1 MVPADASSMD
11 GPDPRRRNL
20 RWALLVFLLL
30 TLLFNAGI
38 VLHPGSIFGS
48 PTADFSYHYW
58 HTWWG
63 AEAVAHLENPLSTR
77 LLFHPDGAG
86 LYWRDIAILTILA
99 AAPIT
104 WIFGA
109 VLSYNLIYLASF
121 FLAGWGA
128 WALVHYLTGSR
139 VAALGAGIAY
149 AFSPGHFLTYSQ
161 QVASH
166 IQWIPFMV
174 LCILQLRRERCIW
187 FGVWAGVWL
196 AASLLGSLYYGI
208 YSALLV
214 AGMGLWFLVVPS
226 ERVAEPRPW
235 LKGLLACFVT
245 AGVLTIFRTLPMI
258 LEALRGTR
266 IEMPSP
272 GTRADLLGMT
282 VRSGFHAT
290 PEIYSWPAF
299 FGIVVT
305 LGALLGVIQAGWRRT
320 RLWVA
325 VGLGFFSIALG
336 NTLRVGGREFP
347 AIPMPADVLHRIPF
361 LTSLRAYHRA
371 SVFVILALSV
381 LYGMWLAGLMKS
393 TGRGRKAKQ
402 SVAILAVLLSI
413 IEFLPPSRHPDPRKV
428 PPFYRELQAS
438 PDTRA
443 VLAIPFDGEVHTGL
457 MQVPMFFQT
466 VHGKPLVAGQYG
478 RLDPAHRERLESSS
492 FLKRFLAEDPRHPT
506 IPFDPP
512 TEAQKAEYLEELRA
526 WGIGWVILQRQFV
539 REEGSL
545 EEARKRAPA
554 EVELGTFLLPIW
566 WGPSRDRLL
575 AAPDVGAYEYP
586 AAPTQQYLHPS
597 VVGFLK
603 AVLGEDPRELEDGS
617 LVWEISRPQ

>member
-1 MVPADASSMD
+1 MVPADASSAD
-11 GPDPRRRNL
+11 GPDPRRRSL
-20 RWALLVFLLL
+20 RWALLVFLVL
-30 TLLFNAGI
+30 TLLFNSQI

-63 AEAVAHLENPLSTR
+63 PEAVAHLENPLSTR
-77 LLFHPDGAG
+77 LLFYPDGAG

-104 WIFGA
+104 WLFGA

-139 VAALGAGIAY
+139 LAALGAGIAY

-187 FGVWAGVWL
+187 YGVWAGVWL
-196 AASLLGSLYYGI
+196 AASILGSLYYGI

-214 AGMGLWFLVVPS
+214 AGMGFWFLVVPS
-226 ERVAEPRPW
+226 DKVQEPWPW
-235 LKGLLACFVT
+235 VKGLLACFVT
-245 AGVLTIFRTLPMI
+245 AGVLTSFRTLPMI

-282 VRSGFHAT
+282 VRSGFRAA
-290 PEIYSWPAF
+290 PEVYSWPAF

-305 LGALLGVIQAGWRRT
+305 LGALLALFQVGWRRT
-320 RLWVA
+320 RLWVFT
-325 VGLGFFSIALG
+325 GLGFFSITLG
-336 NTLRVGGREFP
+336 NTLHVEGREFP
-347 AIPMPADVLHRIPF
+347 SIPMPADVLHRIPF

-371 SVFVILALSV
+371 SVFVILALAV
-381 LYGMWLAGLMKS
+381 LYGLWLAQLMKP
-393 TGRGRKAKQ
+393 TGRGRT
-402 SVAILAVLLSI
+402 VRHGLAVLAILLSVA
-413 IEFLPPSRHPDPRKV
+413 EFLPPSRHPDPRQV
-428 PPFYRELQAS
+428 PPFYFELKAS

-492 FLKRFLAEDPRHPT
+492 FLKRFLADDPRHPT
-506 IPFDPP
+506 VPFDLP
-512 TEAQKAEYLEELRA
+512 TPAQRKDYLRELRE
-526 WGIGWVILQRQFV
+526 WGIGWVILHRQFI
-539 REEGSL
+539 RKQGSL
-545 EEARKRAPA
+545 EEDRRRPPA
-554 EVELGTFLLPIW
+554 EVHLATFLLPFW
-566 WGPSRDRLL
+566 WGPSREKLL
-575 AAPDVGAYEYP
+575 AARKTGAFDYP

-597 VVGFLK
+597 VIPFLK
-603 AVLGEDPRELEDGS
+603 AVLGSGPLELEDHS
-617 LVWEISRPQ
+617 LVWKVPLQE